1 MVVLHIC
8 PLSDDPC
15 NGIHVVVPQH
25 VKAQRA
31 YVDAALWSLAQPV
44 RIDGL
49 EQIYTADS
57 LEELPA
63 PYNRPDVAVFHDF
76 YIMRYPALAKQL
88 KRLGIPYIIMPHGAL
103 KAAAQQ
109 KSRLKK
115 AAANL
120 LLFRSFCNR
129 SAGIQCLTEQEKAAC
144 VMGRKIFVAPNG
156 INAPVQTKTAFHQGQ
171 TRFVYVGRIL
181 TYIKGLDLMLHAVSL
196 EQEMFRQNGCTLD
209 IYGPF
214 EDRGYSYLPEMRELV
229 AKNGVA
235 DLVTLHPAVVGE
247 EKQRILLDADVFIQ
261 TSRTEGMPMGILEAL
276 SYGLPCLVTEGTTFA
291 QTIAQHRAGWNG
303 GSSAESIAAAMRRAA
318 ESRDSLSSVSQNA
331 LALSRQ
337 FGWDSAAKRAIACY
351 RECASIPHEK
361 GAVIP

>member
-120 LLFRSFCNR
+120 LLFRGFCNR
-129 SAGIQCLTEQEKAAC
+129 SAGIQCLMEQEKAAC

-261 TSRTEGMPMGILEAL
+261 TDRK
-276 SYGLPCLVTEGTTFA
+276 
-291 QTIAQHRAGWNG
+291 
-303 GSSAESIAAAMRRAA
+303 
-318 ESRDSLSSVSQNA
+318 SV
-331 LALSRQ
+331 
-337 FGWDSAAKRAIACY
+337 
-351 RECASIPHEK
+351 
-361 GAVIP
+361 V